1 MINYKYFVH
10 LYKSNT
16 KKAGVAPAL
25 KQKIRIMRYKNMQSE
40 VEKQLSQVRK
50 QLATLRAKQTE
61 LEQELIDNPHL
72 QYQFD
77 KVMHYDKSKNLVE
90 WYIHSFYFDKEEGV
104 TRVLLISTG
113 SNEKALFVSFDTVDS
128 QDLCDKM
135 VNTLDFL

>member
-1 MINYKYFVH
+1 
-10 LYKSNT
+10 
-16 KKAGVAPAL
+16 
-25 KQKIRIMRYKNMQSE
+25 MRYKNMQSE
-40 VEKQLSQVRK
+40 VEKQLSEVRK
-50 QLATLRAKQTE
+50 KLATLRAKQTE

-113 SNEKALFVSFDTVDS
+113 SNDKALFIGFNTVDKME
-128 QDLCDKM
+128 LCSEM
-135 VNTLDFL
+135 ISSLNFVSEL